1 MISCPNVAAIS
12 GCFCFSIGVQIH
24 VLNSELCCWDTV
36 LLDTVASRSAFMVLR
51 VCVDTQSAAV
61 TYPLSHIAITPSV
74 VPSQSPPCVTHHTGR
89 RSPPFIHK
97 GRMWPEA
104 AGVSE
109 GWCNLSSWLDS
120 TRMNSSLDRTGSVL
134 TTVLRSCC
142 LERNCFGPSLVACL
156 YSSGLSC
163 NVVHAAAGQMSMC
176 IFVSVCEP
184 IHHIFVSLWLIVSRD
199 GLWSSAI
206 TPERLI
212 PLVVSHLFIYFF
224 FYIWRLYTDSN

>member
-1 MISCPNVAAIS
+1 MISTSRV
-12 GCFCFSIGVQIH
+12 GCFCSSIGVTDTCIKFRAMLLRYRPVSH
-24 VLNSELCCWDTV
+24 CSIMFSFYGLEGLCGHTITYNNLSPFSYCHYSLCGAV
-36 LLDTVASRSAFMVLR
+36 PIASLCDV
-51 VCVDTQSAAV
+51 
-61 TYPLSHIAITPSV
+61 SH
-74 VPSQSPPCVTHHTGR
+74 Q
-89 RSPPFIHK
+89 SPPFIHK

-142 LERNCFGPSLVACL
+142 LERNCFGLSLVACL

-163 NVVHAAAGQMSMC
+163 DVVHAAAGQMSTC

-184 IHHIFVSLWLIVSRD
+184 IHHIFVSLLLIVPRD

-212 PLVVSHLFIYFF
+212 PQAGSHLFNF
-224 FYIWRLYTDSN
+224 